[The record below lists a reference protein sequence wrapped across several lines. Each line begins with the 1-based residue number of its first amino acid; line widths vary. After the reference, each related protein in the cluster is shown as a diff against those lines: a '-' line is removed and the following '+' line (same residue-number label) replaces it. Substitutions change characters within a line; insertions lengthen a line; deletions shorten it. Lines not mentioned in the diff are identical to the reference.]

1 MAVEN
6 PSKFEY
12 PTDDLTIA
20 GVSYYLDSYSPT
32 PNVTEVDVN
41 DSAGEYVD
49 SIYAHGKT
57 TGSFTF
63 RKMKESDALPAQFS
77 TFEHDGFTWRVKTV
91 AKSVSNGAV
100 TTYTMECDCV
110 VTEPAD

>member
-1 MAVEN
+1 MAVQN

-12 PTDDLTIA
+12 PTDDLTINS
-20 GVSYYLDSYSPT
+20 VSYFLDSYSSS

-41 DSAGEYVD
+41 NSEGEYVD
-49 SIYAHGKT
+49 SIYAEGKM

-63 RKMKESDALPAQFS
+63 RKIKASDALPEKYA
-77 TFEHDGFTWRVKTV
+77 TFEHDDITWRIKTV

-100 TTYTMECDCV
+100 TTYTMECDRV
-110 VTEPAD
+110 VSEPAA